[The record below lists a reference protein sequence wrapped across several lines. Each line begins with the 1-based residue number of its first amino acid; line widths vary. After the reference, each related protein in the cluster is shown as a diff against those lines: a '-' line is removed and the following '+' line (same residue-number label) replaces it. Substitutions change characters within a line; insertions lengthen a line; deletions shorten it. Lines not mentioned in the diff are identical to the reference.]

1 MDNFDKIILTHK
13 ERFLLF
19 TLRIQ
24 KKRKKD
30 ILKPPYRQLHL
41 HSLISPN
48 YLPEH
53 GPEGE
58 SIPDG
63 TFSLT
68 NNYKRYC
75 IYRREQFFKGKLP
88 VIIALLALLK
98 SYGFGIDDFI
108 FWCMQQLK
116 Q

>member
-1 MDNFDKIILTHK
+1 MDSYDKIVLTPW

-24 KKRKKD
+24 KRRKKD
-30 ILKPPYRQLHL
+30 IWKMPYRQLHL
-41 HSLISPN
+41 YGLISPN
-48 YLPEH
+48 YYPER
-53 GPEGE
+53 GFEGE

-63 TFSLT
+63 TFSLSS
-68 NNYKRYC
+68 NYKRYC

>member
-1 MDNFDKIILTHK
+1 MENFDKIILTPK

-30 ILKPPYRQLHL
+30 IWKAPYRQLHL
-41 HSLISPN
+41 YSLISPN
-48 YLPEH
+48 YLPER

-58 SIPDG
+58 SITDG
-63 TFSLT
+63 TFSLSD
-68 NNYKRYC
+68 NYKRYRA
-75 IYRREQFFKGKLP
+75 YRREQFFKGKLP

-108 FWCMQQLK
+108 FWCMRQLGI
-116 Q
+116 